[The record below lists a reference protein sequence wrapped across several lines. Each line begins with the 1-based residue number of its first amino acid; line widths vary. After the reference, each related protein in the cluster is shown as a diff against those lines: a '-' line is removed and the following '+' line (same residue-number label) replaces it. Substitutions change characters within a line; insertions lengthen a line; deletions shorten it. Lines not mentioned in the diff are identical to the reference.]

1 MSSARYGE
9 NIRLI
14 RHLSH
19 ELYKKVFSIFFSYT
33 SLTLKQY
40 LSTSECSYGYKQDTE
55 MGIVS

>member
-1 MSSARYGE
+1 MSPARYGE

-19 ELYKKVFSIFFSYT
+19 ELYKKVLNVFFYT
-33 SLTLKQY
+33 LPCIETI

>member
-1 MSSARYGE
+1 MSPARYGE

-19 ELYKKVFSIFFSYT
+19 ELYKKVLNVFFSYT
-33 SLTLKQY
+33 LPYIETI
-40 LSTSECSYGYKQDTE
+40 LSTSECSYGYRQDTE